1 MIKLSIVVPCHNE
14 QDGIPKL
21 LAALEDTRKMMGS
34 AYEWEIVFVDDG
46 SRDRT
51 WDLLQEARARQ
62 PEIITVRH
70 NVNRGLGAALR
81 TGFQH
86 CSGDLVATVDSDCTY
101 DPREVVKMAHLIQQG
116 ADVVVASPYHPDGAV
131 ENVPAYRVVLSKN
144 LSRLYRVALGSNL
157 YTYTSLFRLY
167 RRDVVR
173 SVSFESDGFVAM
185 AEIIVEALLRGYR
198 VVELPTRLSV
208 REYGESKAAI
218 SRLIRAHLRL
228 LANLARRRV
237 RALLPTLKPARRTP
251 IENLAEWNRLANAQ
265 HGMSVL
271 EDHPNALVRMH
282 ERGRKRRILAM
293 GSPKQ
298 TDVVVDIGCEQGTV
312 SAALADNCRY
322 LVCVDIDH
330 AMLLGARERIGSGK
344 AAFVVADAQHL
355 PFRDCWADL
364 TLSTHTLEHLPE
376 PRLGLRELVR
386 ITKPE
391 GRLII
396 NVPNERMVLM
406 FKRLFLVR
414 LRLGRLFQGIN
425 MGLAPGHLW
434 IFSLQ
439 LLKEICRGQAI
450 VERSGFNP
458 PFFTNLFVV
467 ARPEQG
473 ARSRQ

>member
-1 MIKLSIVVPCHNE
+1 MTKLSIVVPCYNE
-14 QDGIPKL
+14 QDGIPQL
-21 LAALEDTRKMMGS
+21 LAALEDTRKMLTP

-51 WDLLQEARARQ
+51 WELLQEARARQ
-62 PEIITVRH
+62 PEIVTVRH
-70 NVNRGLGAALR
+70 DVNRGLGAALR

-101 DPREVVKMAHLIQQG
+101 DPREIVKMARLIEEG
-116 ADVVVASPYHPDGAV
+116 ADVVVASPYHPAGAV

-144 LSRLYRVALGSNL
+144 LSRLYRVVLGSTL

-167 RRDVVR
+167 RREVVR
-173 SVSFESDGFVAM
+173 NVTFESDGFVAM
-185 AEIIVEALLRGYR
+185 AEIIVDALLRGYR

-218 SRLIRAHLRL
+218 RRLIRAHIRL
-228 LANLARRRV
+228 LTSLVRRRV
-237 RALLPTLKPARRTP
+237 RGLPPGAEVARRAP

-265 HGMSVL
+265 HGMSIL

-282 ERGRKRRILAM
+282 ERGRKRRILEM
-293 GSPKQ
+293 GAPKP

-312 SAALADNCRY
+312 SVALADNCRY
-322 LVCVDIDH
+322 LVCIDIDH
-330 AMLLGARERIGSGK
+330 AMLLGARERIGRTK
-344 AAFVVADAQHL
+344 AVFVVADAQYL
-355 PFRDCWADL
+355 PFRDGWADV

-386 ITKPE
+386 ITKPD
-391 GRLII
+391 GKLII

-434 IFSLQ
+434 VFSLQ
-439 LLKEICRGQAI
+439 MLKEICRGQAI